1 MTTAWGRQ
9 AWRAPGV
16 AAALA
21 AGDWPWLAGAIL
33 CGGVAGPGEARFG
46 AVWPAVAVLGACL
59 AWALDNNLTRKVSL
73 ADATWIAACKGWAAG
88 TVNLAI
94 GVATLDR
101 WPSPWTLLAAGA
113 VGWLSYGV
121 SLALFVVGL
130 RHLGTARTG
139 AYFSVAPFIGALLA
153 LPLLGEPVTARL
165 LLVGGLMG
173 LGVWLHLTER
183 HEHEHGHEALEHTHE
198 HGHDEHHRH
207 KHDFPVALGA
217 RHTHRHR
224 HDALTHSHPHFPD
237 THHRHE
243 H

>member
-1 MTTAWGRQ
+1 M
-9 AWRAPGV
+9 
-16 AAALA
+16 
-21 AGDWPWLAGAIL
+21 
-33 CGGVAGPGEARFG
+33 
-46 AVWPAVAVLGACL
+46 
-59 AWALDNNLTRKVSL
+59 
-73 ADATWIAACKGWAAG
+73 
-88 TVNLAI
+88 
-94 GVATLDR
+94 
-101 WPSPWTLLAAGA
+101 
-113 VGWLSYGV
+113 GWLSCGV

-165 LLVGGLMG
+165 LLAGGLMG

-207 KHDFPVALGA
+207 KHDFPVAPGA